1 MNLIFIIL
9 RMVRRVA
16 IWLLTAYWLIFLGYT
31 IKNFVEGGSTAV
43 VGWYKHISGN
53 PFQWHWGVF
62 LLQQIVMLA
71 LTLALYFFE
80 RRRGSAASQ

>member
-16 IWLLTAYWLIFLGYT
+16 IWLLTAYWLMFLGYT

-43 VGWYKHISGN
+43 AGW
-53 PFQWHWGVF
+53 
-62 LLQQIVMLA
+62 
-71 LTLALYFFE
+71 
-80 RRRGSAASQ
+80 

>member
-16 IWLLTAYWLIFLGYT
+16 IWLLMAYWLVFFGYT

-43 VGWYKHISGN
+43 LGWYKHISGN
-53 PFQWHWGVF
+53 PFQWHWGIF
-62 LLQQIVMLA
+62 LLRQIVMLV

-80 RRRGSAASQ
+80 RRRGSAANH